1 MPLDNFDKNRQRLV
15 EAFYGR
21 FLGGGRFET
30 ISQARSLAKEILNE
44 PVNPGEPL
52 AKRVEEALEQGI
64 LLAAK
69 HIVECESN
77 PPVDTLSDT
86 YDRLVDLYQRQPILG
101 TRTSS
106 SIEKQQY
113 STPAPLSYLAGKL
126 AGIDASKTVYEPT
139 AGRGALLMLADP
151 AKVIAN
157 ELDPK
162 RAADLAEQGYNTTQH
177 DASDYQ
183 PTQQVDVVISN
194 PPFGTRKGENGPDK
208 FQIGAVDTPITTA
221 EIDQAISWKA
231 LEAMKDD
238 GKAVLIIGSQL
249 GDQAERQKRYNT
261 LNARRYF
268 FNLYRQYHV
277 TQHFTVDGD
286 LYSRQGAKY
295 PVDVIVIEGRKQQ
308 PFLDPQIDSRKLP
321 GADPPQIYFSY
332 TQLKEVLPVQSY
344 EFRITQRSRAPAI
357 HTESESLGTG
367 GERNPTRG
375 TSPTRKDRD
384 SDTRTVSGTARA
396 PTPSDGDRVRREPTA
411 DLAGDGENEVLT
423 PLQGDSTIGRDERS
437 GDPSGASNES
447 PNQNQ
452 SSGMDRLP
460 DTAPSREK
468 RSRRERDLSSGQH
481 QPRRVADSSN
491 PLTPQKTMPTQSES
505 NDSHVA
511 DQGASQ
517 IPYRPRSA
525 GTSLDSY
532 VPRNLEAP
540 IQKALDN
547 LEAKVGNV
555 DQYVSDA
562 LNFGSV
568 KNLHQALAAEQ
579 VDGVALALQS
589 LQDGKAA
596 LIGDGTGLGKGR
608 QMAAAIKYAMVT
620 DRVPI
625 FMTKDSGLYADI
637 VRDLNDIGVKDI
649 RPFMTNQSQT
659 IPLPNGG
666 TLKTSPTAHQREL
679 RDMIK
684 EGELSSKYNMVF
696 STYSQVQTVKGK
708 STPRRQFLEQIA
720 PQSILVLDEAHEA
733 GGSAKKWEKSDAP
746 ADRALFTR
754 RMVDAAE
761 GVFFAS
767 ATATKRP
774 DVMDLYSTRMNVAEV
789 TSVSGLQSTLEEGG
803 TPLQQVATAMMAEDG
818 QYTRRSRTYAGI
830 DVNSTVVPTTH
841 EDADQ
846 LSAIMRSILEFD
858 MLKQKAVK
866 EMNKEAQAEAK
877 RIAGDAAIGVAG
889 AQSTNF
895 SSIMWNVVD
904 QAGLARKADAV
915 ADLAISSLEGGE
927 RPFIGLS
934 NTMGSFIEKYA
945 SEMDIKP
952 GDAINV
958 NFQDVLERY
967 LERSRDITTTDYTGE
982 GYRRPMTDA
991 ELGEA
996 ASQKYEETA
1005 KMIDQATFTNM
1016 PVSPIDWIRHR
1027 VESAGYTFGELTG
1040 RGTQLE
1046 YSDDGS
1052 ATFQR
1057 RGAQETS
1064 KAAKIAII
1072 SGFNSG
1078 RVDIGLGN
1086 RSASTGYS
1094 MHSSSKFENQ
1104 ERRHF
1109 IIAQPERDINVFK
1122 QFLGR
1127 FDRTGQVNAPKLSLV
1142 VGDTPDEK
1150 RPAAVLAKKLTTLNA
1165 NTTAAVKGGVDFE
1178 GIPDYFNEVG
1188 DQIVT
1193 DFIRDDSDF
1202 SKSLFDPISISEY
1215 DIGAVEGAAAKVTGR
1230 LPILP
1235 VAEQEEFYQ
1244 QLDMEY
1250 QSTLARYKAM
1260 GENPLEAS
1268 GINLDARTLAS
1279 VEVISEAAG
1288 VDSAFARGIRAEVVD
1303 VLVQSKPK
1311 TQLEVINDVRRT
1323 LEMKPVRAVE
1333 DHDADTIDIASSRL
1347 VDQLYQQTEQITER
1361 YLAEQ
1366 QQQYAQLEPDAEKLQ
1381 GQIDKS
1387 REKSV
1392 KQLETLTKIKRYRPG
1407 RSVRMTSSNGRVFYG
1422 VVTNVRKRG
1431 KSLDDFKDTSAPVKE
1446 NVAIPSRWEVV
1457 IAMADEQRQISLPL
1471 SKLNPAV
1478 ETPDSFTVT
1487 PVQSYS
1493 KDIDIYQLFDQ
1504 RQTGDRE
1511 VRTILKGNLLR
1522 AADTSYLREG
1532 KLILASMSNGQMEPV
1547 ILMKKGFNPQQ
1558 EMEAAPVI
1566 LPSAEKIEEF
1576 MVETQGAGIVKT
1588 TDESITLKR
1597 NQSGEF
1603 FIQTGKT
1610 RKDVYLDQDLLSA
1623 VGSEFTSVSDRMQA
1637 KFDSYRLEDVVGY
1650 LIKGK
1655 GKRLAAF
1662 TEQSTARKLLGQTIP
1677 ELQWADSVESVVGRE
1692 GLPPVVDLTDLGAVR
1707 QQLDETFKLGQSEQ
1721 SDTPEPSADSS
1732 AEHPEA
1738 QTSLEE
1744 VNTGIP
1750 PTEEATTSST
1760 SEAVETQG
1768 EEELQTEE
1776 QEEATP
1782 TSPQD
1787 AGHRDALPI
1796 EPPAQSIEPETA
1808 PAAPEAADKFEL
1820 QRVAAHRLLCE
1831 KRVVRF
1837 LNESTIAPHLAG
1849 EGNFHLRIENEPYLP
1864 LVVEAHHIGD
1874 HKDVY
1879 LTHYREQNGDLIRD
1893 GEMVFKLQEN
1903 GHLSFE
1909 EVAVQSVRG
1918 GELRDYDKSFA
1929 AIFSQ
1934 NIIEQGFAESAREQL
1949 VQLDNSSTQAGE
1961 AVLPALEESEQAD
1974 VGTVEQSD
1982 SLEESDP
1989 AVDAAAPGTNYELQ
2003 PLDQHQLPCEQQAV
2017 QFLRESG
2024 IAPELTGNRD
2034 FHIEIEN
2041 EPWLPLTVAATDMGD
2056 HKEVALTHYV
2066 TEADNLS
2073 HDGELVFRLSPGGH
2087 LSFEETAKPDVGIRS
2102 EVRGEDQA
2110 FATSFIQNLSERGF
2124 TDAAKEQ
2131 MDRQEFRSIGPA
2143 IPEPPAVDTE
2153 VVDSSTQLKEGTVGA
2168 QDEPD
2173 LSSPTDELLGQPLE
2187 DLDFVEQ
2194 LIEEYDG
2201 DGDAII
2207 DAIFDG
2213 EMQLP
2218 SALDKDEL
2226 DEGEE
2231 LDDETEEDEIPQ
2243 LESED
2248 EYQSDLVAQAESSS
2262 DFEES
2267 TDNQANPRLGDRT
2280 ATDKPSSTVEKT
2292 EPDTLQPYVVVA
2304 QSNTAPPV
2312 EISSTGRSRDSETAT
2327 PSSEVPAPEAEN
2339 PAPQPYVVIS
2349 KSATAPPVEIPS
2361 LHRGEPTSEAAAPP
2375 AIAPDRGEARQAEA
2389 SPSSPQQQTEAAPVE
2404 PVSSLQPTQAA
2415 AEHTPRKQN
2424 LFSRASRFFRSAL
2437 EKAAAPSAAE
2447 KRQQRK
2453 AAESQEAKGA
2463 SQPPVRQDAE
2473 VEPAQPSVTSNEPIG
2488 TEQPANQNAEYPPFT
2503 VENQPEP
2510 HSTNNVEKVQRVEK
2524 VEAQKVDSEVP
2535 LSADTQSSSTAPA
2548 SVDEPAVQTELS
2560 LFSTVQSA
2568 AVPPTTESVAARST
2582 EVQTIQPSAALA
2594 NSSTSTTVETIS
2606 SAELERAINSSI
2618 YMEDADTF
2626 SQLEAIQSAHPDQP
2640 KVEISPALKE
2650 RANANRAAATQKFRR
2665 VLAEDIVPMAQKI
2678 LHTAEQAKLTTSRG
2692 STTTFAGK
2700 NYTIAKKENDGTQ
2713 EIKVRCHK
2721 TQGYIYAVNG
2731 KIERA
2736 DNVVPKDR
2744 DVISRFASK
2753 TPRQLQQ
2760 AFRKQKKSKDN
2771 GLAQ

>member
-1 MPLDNFDKNRQRLV
+1 MPLDNFDKNRENLISAFHKRLL
-15 EAFYGR
+15 AGDR
-21 FLGGGRFET
+21 FKT
-30 ISQARSLAKEILNE
+30 ITQARSLASEEIGTL
-44 PVNPGEPL
+44 VVPGQPL
-52 AKRVEEALEQGI
+52 AKAVEEAIEQAVV
-64 LLAAK
+64 LAAK
-69 HIVECESN
+69 DIIKQEKGQ
-77 PPVDTLSDT
+77 PTLST
-86 YDRLVDLYQRQPILG
+86 YDRLVDLYVRQPTLG
-101 TRTSS
+101 TRTSTS
-106 SIEKQQY
+106 VEMQAF
-113 STPAPLSYLAGKL
+113 STPVPLAFLAGKL
-126 AGIDASKTVYEPT
+126 AGIDGDTSVYEPT
-139 AGRGALLMLADP
+139 AGRGALLMLSNP
-151 AKVIAN
+151 ANTFVN
-157 ELDPK
+157 ELDPN
-162 RAADLAEQGYNTTQH
+162 RVADLIAQGYQATQE
-177 DASDYQ
+177 DASTYR
-183 PTQQVDVVISN
+183 PARQVDVVISN
-194 PPFGTRKGENGPDK
+194 PPFGRRKGENGTDK
-208 FQIGAVDTPITTA
+208 FQIGAADTQITTA
-221 EIDQAISWKA
+221 ELDQAISWQA

-277 TQHFTVDGD
+277 TKHFTVDGD

-321 GADPPQIYFSY
+321 GADPPQIYSSY

-344 EFRITQRSRAPAI
+344 ESRITQRSRAPAI
-357 HTESESLGTG
+357 YPEPESLGTG
-367 GERNPTRG
+367 RQQSSTRG
-375 TSPTRKDRD
+375 TSPTRNDRD
-384 SDTRTVSGTARA
+384 SDARTVSGAARA
-396 PTPSDGDRVRREPTA
+396 PTRSDGERVRREPIA

-423 PLQGDSTIGRDERS
+423 SLQGDSTIGRDERS
-437 GDPSGASNES
+437 GDSTHASDES
-447 PNQNQ
+447 PDQNQ

-460 DTAPSREK
+460 DTALSREK
-468 RSRRERDLSSGQH
+468 RSGRARDLSSGQH
-481 QPRRVADSSN
+481 QPGRVADSSN
-491 PLTPQKTMPTQSES
+491 PLTPQTTMPPQPES
-505 NDSHVA
+505 NDSQVN

-525 GTSLDSY
+525 GTGLDSY

-555 DQYVSDA
+555 DQYVSEA

-568 KNLHQALAAEQ
+568 ENLHQALAAEQ

-608 QMAAAIKYAMVT
+608 QMAAAIKYAMET

-625 FMTKDSGLYADI
+625 FMTKDPGLYADI
-637 VRDLNDIGVKDI
+637 VRDLNDIGVRDI
-649 RPFMTNQSQT
+649 RPFMTNQNQT

-679 RDMIK
+679 SDMLK

-696 STYSQVQTVKGK
+696 STYSQVQTVNGQ
-708 STPRRQFLEQIA
+708 STPRRELLERIA

-830 DVNSTVVPTTH
+830 DVSSTVVPTTH

-915 ADLAISSLEGGE
+915 ADLAISSLEAGE

-952 GDAINV
+952 GDAIHV
-958 NFQDVLERY
+958 DFQDVLERY

-1040 RGTQLE
+1040 RGVQLE

-1057 RGAQETS
+1057 RSAQETS

-1127 FDRTGQVNAPKLSLV
+1127 FDRTGQVNAPKISLV

-1230 LPILP
+1230 LPILS

-1260 GENPLEAS
+1260 GENPLEAT

-1279 VEVISEAAG
+1279 VEVISEATG

-1333 DHDADTIDIASSRL
+1333 AHDADTTDIASSRL

-1366 QQQYAQLEPDAEKLQ
+1366 QQQYAQQEPDAEKLQ
-1381 GQIDKS
+1381 GRIDKLK
-1387 REKSV
+1387 EKSD

-1422 VVTNVRKRG
+1422 VVSNVRKRG

-1478 ETPDSFTVT
+1478 ETSDSFTVT
-1487 PVQSYS
+1487 PVKSYS

-1504 RQTGDRE
+1504 RQMGDRE

-1522 AADTSYLREG
+1522 AADTSYLNEG

-1558 EMEAAPVI
+1558 ELEAAPVI
-1566 LPSAEKIEEF
+1566 LPNAEKIEEF

-1650 LIKGK
+1650 LVKGK

-1692 GLPPVVDLTDLGAVR
+1692 GLPPSG
-1707 QQLDETFKLGQSEQ
+1707 
-1721 SDTPEPSADSS
+1721 
-1732 AEHPEA
+1732 
-1738 QTSLEE
+1738 
-1744 VNTGIP
+1744 
-1750 PTEEATTSST
+1750 
-1760 SEAVETQG
+1760 
-1768 EEELQTEE
+1768 
-1776 QEEATP
+1776 
-1782 TSPQD
+1782 
-1787 AGHRDALPI
+1787 
-1796 EPPAQSIEPETA
+1796 
-1808 PAAPEAADKFEL
+1808 
-1820 QRVAAHRLLCE
+1820 
-1831 KRVVRF
+1831 RF
-1837 LNESTIAPHLAG
+1837 N
-1849 EGNFHLRIENEPYLP
+1849 
-1864 LVVEAHHIGD
+1864 
-1874 HKDVY
+1874 
-1879 LTHYREQNGDLIRD
+1879 
-1893 GEMVFKLQEN
+1893 
-1903 GHLSFE
+1903 
-1909 EVAVQSVRG
+1909 
-1918 GELRDYDKSFA
+1918 
-1929 AIFSQ
+1929 
-1934 NIIEQGFAESAREQL
+1934 
-1949 VQLDNSSTQAGE
+1949 
-1961 AVLPALEESEQAD
+1961 
-1974 VGTVEQSD
+1974 
-1982 SLEESDP
+1982 
-1989 AVDAAAPGTNYELQ
+1989 
-2003 PLDQHQLPCEQQAV
+2003 
-2017 QFLRESG
+2017 
-2024 IAPELTGNRD
+2024 
-2034 FHIEIEN
+2034 
-2041 EPWLPLTVAATDMGD
+2041 
-2056 HKEVALTHYV
+2056 
-2066 TEADNLS
+2066 
-2073 HDGELVFRLSPGGH
+2073 
-2087 LSFEETAKPDVGIRS
+2087 
-2102 EVRGEDQA
+2102 
-2110 FATSFIQNLSERGF
+2110 
-2124 TDAAKEQ
+2124 
-2131 MDRQEFRSIGPA
+2131 
-2143 IPEPPAVDTE
+2143 
-2153 VVDSSTQLKEGTVGA
+2153 
-2168 QDEPD
+2168 
-2173 LSSPTDELLGQPLE
+2173 
-2187 DLDFVEQ
+2187 
-2194 LIEEYDG
+2194 
-2201 DGDAII
+2201 
-2207 DAIFDG
+2207 
-2213 EMQLP
+2213 
-2218 SALDKDEL
+2218 
-2226 DEGEE
+2226 
-2231 LDDETEEDEIPQ
+2231 
-2243 LESED
+2243 
-2248 EYQSDLVAQAESSS
+2248 
-2262 DFEES
+2262 
-2267 TDNQANPRLGDRT
+2267 
-2280 ATDKPSSTVEKT
+2280 
-2292 EPDTLQPYVVVA
+2292 
-2304 QSNTAPPV
+2304 
-2312 EISSTGRSRDSETAT
+2312 
-2327 PSSEVPAPEAEN
+2327 
-2339 PAPQPYVVIS
+2339 
-2349 KSATAPPVEIPS
+2349 
-2361 LHRGEPTSEAAAPP
+2361 
-2375 AIAPDRGEARQAEA
+2375 
-2389 SPSSPQQQTEAAPVE
+2389 
-2404 PVSSLQPTQAA
+2404 
-2415 AEHTPRKQN
+2415 
-2424 LFSRASRFFRSAL
+2424 
-2437 EKAAAPSAAE
+2437 
-2447 KRQQRK
+2447 
-2453 AAESQEAKGA
+2453 
-2463 SQPPVRQDAE
+2463 
-2473 VEPAQPSVTSNEPIG
+2473 
-2488 TEQPANQNAEYPPFT
+2488 
-2503 VENQPEP
+2503 
-2510 HSTNNVEKVQRVEK
+2510 
-2524 VEAQKVDSEVP
+2524 
-2535 LSADTQSSSTAPA
+2535 
-2548 SVDEPAVQTELS
+2548 
-2560 LFSTVQSA
+2560 
-2568 AVPPTTESVAARST
+2568 
-2582 EVQTIQPSAALA
+2582 
-2594 NSSTSTTVETIS
+2594 
-2606 SAELERAINSSI
+2606 
-2618 YMEDADTF
+2618 
-2626 SQLEAIQSAHPDQP
+2626 
-2640 KVEISPALKE
+2640 
-2650 RANANRAAATQKFRR
+2650 
-2665 VLAEDIVPMAQKI
+2665 
-2678 LHTAEQAKLTTSRG
+2678 
-2692 STTTFAGK
+2692 
-2700 NYTIAKKENDGTQ
+2700 
-2713 EIKVRCHK
+2713 
-2721 TQGYIYAVNG
+2721 
-2731 KIERA
+2731 
-2736 DNVVPKDR
+2736 
-2744 DVISRFASK
+2744 
-2753 TPRQLQQ
+2753 
-2760 AFRKQKKSKDN
+2760 
-2771 GLAQ
+2771 